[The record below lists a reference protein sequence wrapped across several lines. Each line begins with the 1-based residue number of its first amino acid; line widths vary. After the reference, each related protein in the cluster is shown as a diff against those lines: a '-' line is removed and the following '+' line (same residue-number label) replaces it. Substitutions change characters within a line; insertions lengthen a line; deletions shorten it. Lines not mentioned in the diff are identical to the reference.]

1 MGTKILVVNSGS
13 SSIKYRLFGAGDF
26 SVLASGIVEKIGEPG
41 SLLRH
46 RWKNHSGKFDE
57 ILDPLPI
64 SNHREGLQHIGN
76 VTSESKV
83 LEGESE
89 RCRGFRLSQ
98 ASLAGSL
105 RPDPVDRK
113 RWENKTWSQKGV
125 MVD

>member
-57 ILDPLPI
+57 IAHPLPI
-64 SNHREGLQHIGN
+64 SNHREGFQHIGN
-76 VTSESKV
+76 VISEAKV

-89 RCRGFRLSQ
+89 RCRGFRLRQ
-98 ASLAGSL
+98 ASLAGGL

-113 RWENKTWSQKGV
+113 RWENKTRSPKGA
-125 MVD
+125 MVN